1 MDSCPLGG
9 AYGIVYSATDRATNQ
24 GVAVKI
30 IPFLQAEI
38 TKRLAREIYLL
49 YEIEHPNIVRLQRAF
64 FHDDKLCL
72 VFELFSCN
80 MRELLGQDHRNS
92 NIQT

>member
-1 MDSCPLGG
+1 MNSCPLGG

-49 YEIEHPNIVRLQRAF
+49 YEIEHPNIVRCA
-64 FHDDKLCL
+64 
-72 VFELFSCN
+72 VS
-80 MRELLGQDHRNS
+80 S
-92 NIQT
+92 NKKRGFVLRLPLIYIKS